1 MSAYYISRAGGDA
14 ELITEP
20 DLQNQVK
27 AGLVAP
33 TDLIC
38 RDGWEKWETVE
49 ALFGNKAPATTRP
62 TALPPLIT
70 TSEIIAPSLP
80 QIEMSIPTRPDALKV
95 KGRVEALMTREE
107 SVLAV
112 AAQVLSPMSADGV
125 VLTNRRVFLLEPKFG
140 GLKLSFTDWLWSDV
154 INIHITEGL
163 LGTTLTVQSRI
174 RPTHFVDR
182 LDKNEA
188 RALYRIAQQMEEGV
202 RIGRQRIHMAE
213 LHAGTAVLRK

>member
-14 ELITEP
+14 EIITES
-20 DLQNQVK
+20 DLQSQVK

-38 RDGWEKWETVE
+38 RDGWEKWETVG
-49 ALFGNKAPATTRP
+49 ALFSNEAAATRP
-62 TALPPLIT
+62 TTLPPLIT
-70 TSEIIAPSLP
+70 TSEIIAPTLP

-107 SVLAV
+107 AVLAV

-125 VLTNRRVFLLEPKFG
+125 VLTNRRVFLLQPKLG

-174 RPTHFVDR
+174 RPTHAVDR
-182 LDKNEA
+182 LEKKEA

-213 LHAGTAVLRK
+213 LHAGAAVLRK